1 MSNNE
6 EFPQWEHKRTNLVQI
21 DEDIKNGNQLGK
33 EGWEIAGA
41 TGGTVLMKRKARPKP
56 SYNPSYGR

>member
-6 EFPQWEHKRTNLVQI
+6 EFPQWEHKRTNLTEI
-21 DEDIKNGNQLGK
+21 NEDIKNGNQLGK
-33 EGWEIAGA
+33 EGWEVAGIS
-41 TGGTVLMKRKARPKP
+41 GPTVLMKRKVKAKP

>member
-6 EFPQWEHKRTNLVQI
+6 EFPQWEHKRTNLTEM

-33 EGWEIAGA
+33 EGWEVAGIS
-41 TGGTVLMKRKARPKP
+41 GPTVLMKRKARPKP

>member
-6 EFPQWEHKRTNLVQI
+6 EFPQWEHRSSSIREIN
-21 DEDIKNGNQLGK
+21 EDIRNGNLLGK
-33 EGWEIAGA
+33 EGWEIAAASGA
-41 TGGTVLMKRKARPKP
+41 EVLLKRKARPKP